1 MSSIDELKEKTKK
14 QVQVND
20 KKKMD
25 LSEMFGDQLV
35 GKPGAQQDSNP
46 EAKQTNRLDSQQPTH
61 PVSQTATLPE
71 VQPSAPPSFQQAAIP
86 LPHPVGHTAVHPV
99 GKMGV
104 QEDVRPEFQPPRQT
118 SIFSTKQSKNQ
129 KIQTYKMTF
138 NIREDIHKAFH
149 DLYANRILQ
158 GRATEKSEMICEAIE
173 LLINKEESQGSS
185 R

>member
-20 KKKMD
+20 KKKIG
-25 LSEMFGDQLV
+25 LSEMFGDQSV

-46 EAKQTNRLDSQQPTH
+46 EVKQTNQLDSQQPTH

-86 LPHPVGHTAVHPV
+86 LTHPVGHTAVHPV

-104 QEDVRPEFQPPRQT
+104 HTDSKLEPQPSRQPT
-118 SIFSTKQSKNQ
+118 ILSKQSKNQ
-129 KIQTYKMTF
+129 RIPTCKMTF
-138 NIREDIHKAFH
+138 NLREDIHKAFN

-158 GRATEKSEMICEAIE
+158 GRATEKSEMICEAIQ
-173 LLINKEESQGSS
+173 LLINMEEEQTNN
-185 R
+185 

>member
-1 MSSIDELKEKTKK
+1 MSGIKNIKEKS
-14 QVQVND
+14 
-20 KKKMD
+20 KMHLD
-25 LSEMFGDQLV
+25 EMFDSKSV
-35 GKPGAQQDSNP
+35 GKPDVQKDGNP
-46 EAKQTNRLDSQQPTH
+46 EIKQTNQLDSQQTMH

-71 VQPSAPPSFQQAAIP
+71 VQPPVSPSFQQAAIT

-99 GKMGV
+99 GRMET
-104 QEDVRPEFQPPRQT
+104 QEDIRPEIQPSRQP

-158 GRATEKSEMICEAIE
+158 GRATEKSEMICEAIQ
-173 LLINKEESQGSS
+173 LLISMEEPPATPI